1 MLLSKLI
8 ILDTI
13 DSTNNY
19 VANLLKTQQIR
30 HGTVILSY
38 NQQNGRG
45 QRGTNWLSEPY
56 KNIAFSIFLRH
67 THKPFSDAQYLSYA
81 VALATKDFFEK
92 HEINSKIKWPNDLLA
107 DNKKIAGILIENQIV
122 NMQLAS
128 SIVGIGINVNQVFSD
143 DVSLTATS
151 MTKLQNK
158 TFNLETLV
166 YELAECIEKRYFQF
180 QQNKYDLLLHGFLAS
195 MWKKDEWV
203 DAEIGGKSYPVKIE
217 GVNENGYLLLN
228 VEGHSKAFDIK
239 EVKFI
244 Y

>member
-8 ILDTI
+8 VLDTV

-19 VANLLKTQQIR
+19 VANILKTQQIR

-56 KNIAFSIFLRH
+56 KNIAFSIFLKH
-67 THKPFSDAQYLSYA
+67 TNKPFNDAQHLSYA
-81 VALATKDFFEK
+81 VALATKDFFLTHK
-92 HEINSKIKWPNDLLA
+92 INAKIKWPNDLLV
-107 DNKKIAGILIENQIV
+107 DSKKIAGILIENQV
-122 NMQLAS
+122 ANTQLAS
-128 SIVGIGINVNQVFSD
+128 SIVGIGINVNQVFSE

-158 TFNLETLV
+158 IFTLETLV
-166 YELAECIEKRYFQF
+166 YELADCIEKRYFQF
-180 QQNKYDLLLHGFLAS
+180 QQNKYDLLLNDFLAA
-195 MWKKDEWV
+195 MWKKGEWV
-203 DAEIGGKSYPVKIE
+203 DTEIGGKNYSVKIE

-228 VEGHSKAFDIK
+228 FEGNSTAFDIK
-239 EVKFI
+239 EVKFL